1 MSNIDLIVLCGG
13 RGSRL
18 KHVTNRVS
26 KPMIKIGNI
35 SFLRHLIN
43 YYKKYNFQN
52 IYLLAGYKGSQ
63 IFKEFNNT
71 NENLISIKCL
81 IEKKPLGTGGALSL
95 IKNKVKN
102 DFVLINGDSF
112 LNVDITK
119 LINLN
124 TNKDFFT
131 KMILIENTN
140 YKSNRKLNALS
151 VGKDNLIKYKENS
164 NLMNSGIYYFKKEV
178 LKCIEQKY
186 FSLEHDL
193 LPKLIKKKKVIGYKD
208 KEFFIDIGTK
218 KQLSD
223 AHKKLPKYFYKP
235 ALFLD
240 RDGVLN
246 KDFGYVFKY
255 EDFKWLN
262 GVIKALKYAQKKYY
276 IFIVTNQSGIGRGYY
291 TLKQFKI
298 LQQKIK
304 TFLIKKKIFLNDLE
318 FCPHHPIY
326 GKGKN
331 KIKCKCRKP
340 GDGMIKNLKKKW
352 MINMKKSYFIGDKR
366 TDEITAKKSNI
377 KFYYA
382 NNNLCNLI
390 KKISKN

>member
-52 IYLLAGYKGSQ
+52 IYLLAGYKGRQ

-151 VGKDNLIKYKENS
+151 VGNDNLIKYKENS
-164 NLMNSGIYYFKKEV
+164 NLMNSGIYYFKKKV

-298 LQQKIK
+298 LQQKVK

-382 NNNLCNLI
+382 NNNLYNLI

>member
-340 GDGMIKNLKKKW
+340 GNGMIKNLKKKW

-382 NNNLCNLI
+382 NNNLYNLI

>member
-52 IYLLAGYKGSQ
+52 IYLLAGYKGRL

-164 NLMNSGIYYFKKEV
+164 NLMNSGIYYFKKKV

-246 KDFGYVFKY
+246 KDFGYVFRY

-382 NNNLCNLI
+382 NNNLYNLI

>member
-52 IYLLAGYKGSQ
+52 IYLLAGYKGRQ

-164 NLMNSGIYYFKKEV
+164 NLMNSGIYYFKKKV

-246 KDFGYVFKY
+246 KDFGYVFRY

-382 NNNLCNLI
+382 NNNLYNLI